1 MTRHAVHLGAD
12 PLVAG
17 RLARLGI
24 ELDLEWRDGAT
35 AIDPVVVVIDLGPA
49 EALAAIGQVHEAWP
63 RALVAGYLALP
74 DSERWVAAQ
83 RAGADLVA
91 NRGALGSRLRTL
103 LQAGDGR
110 RLFPLMDRVDI
121 AGRLGL
127 VARIDT
133 DPVGPV
139 AVYQVDGEVHVL
151 ADRCPH
157 AGAALSEGELDHRIV
172 TCPRHGSQFD
182 VCTGERVRGPAD
194 SELRRFRV
202 VNEGGQLCID
212 IGTGAEAAPLN

>member
-17 RLARLGI
+17 RLTRLGGQ
-24 ELDLEWRDGAT
+24 LGLEWRDGAT
-35 AIDPVVVVIDLGPA
+35 AVDPVVVVIDLGPV
-49 EALAAIGQVHEAWP
+49 EALAAIAQVHQAWP

-74 DSERWVAAQ
+74 DSERWLAAQ
-83 RAGADLVA
+83 RAGADLVV
-91 NRGALGSRLRTL
+91 NRGALGAQLRTL
-103 LQAGDGR
+103 LEAGGGR
-110 RLFPLMDRVDI
+110 RLFPLMAQIDI

-133 DPVGPV
+133 EPVGPV
-139 AVYQVDGEVHVL
+139 AVYHVDGEVHVL

-157 AGAALSEGELDHRIV
+157 AGAVLSEGELDHRIL

-194 SELRRFRV
+194 VAPRRFRV
-202 VNEGGQLCID
+202 VTDGGQLCLD
-212 IGTGAEAAPLN
+212 IGANI

>member
-17 RLARLGI
+17 RLARLGA
-24 ELDLEWRDGAT
+24 ELGLEWRDGAT
-35 AIDPVVVVIDLGPA
+35 ATDPVVVVVDLGPA
-49 EALAAIGQVHEAWP
+49 EALAAIAHVHEAWP

-83 RAGADLVA
+83 RAGADLVV
-91 NRGALGSRLRTL
+91 NRGALGGRLRTL
-103 LQAGDGR
+103 LETGNEH
-110 RLFPLMDRVDI
+110 RLFPLMDQADI

-133 DPVGPV
+133 DQVGPV
-139 AVYQVDGEVHVL
+139 AVFQVDGEVHVL

-157 AGAALSEGELDHRIV
+157 AGAVLSEGELDHRV
-172 TCPRHGSQFD
+172 LTCPRHGSQFD
-182 VCTGERVRGPAD
+182 VCTGERLRGPAD
-194 SELRRFRV
+194 SAPRRFRV
-202 VNEGGQLCID
+202 VTDGGQLCID
-212 IGTGAEAAPLN
+212 VGPVT